1 MYATQVNYL
10 LRRGTQAASVASVAV
25 ARPNA
30 EECEAKGQLVLLLEV
45 PGSSA
50 RLQVAVDEFMRSV
63 ESAYYNG
70 PANEPEAGLE
80 QALRVAN
87 VGLPALCSHDK
98 RWPERTSMAV
108 VAYCGDQ
115 VYFATTGSIWGV
127 LITPTRIATVTEN
140 GNRAAS
146 VNPLKPFSSIASGPL
161 QPDSTVCFA
170 TLTLL
175 DYIAQEKFRKLCAD
189 LPPLGVVQ
197 QLETLLSQA
206 SPQLNIAAIIIRRTP
221 AGADIHPVS
230 SSPLPPTAPTSQK
243 SIHQL
248 ADQRQATAQL
258 LSAPSLRQ
266 SLGHRLSSA
275 MAATRRVATAISTPQ
290 LWTDLSRSAKRSAAV
305 ARTAVATS
313 RTRFVAAASYRWP
326 PAAWITGL
334 ALITSR
340 PVRWI
345 RSLRPIQKLI
355 VALIAIAIIALAGG
369 TQWQQIQLAQRV
381 PPVSASLLASISANL
396 DSATN
401 ALIYGD
407 EGVAATALSD
417 AKRQFDGVDPK
428 QADDTSLQP
437 LRQRLVDLQRR
448 LSRAVPI
455 ASLSTVANFPDQQ
468 PTGLALADG
477 KLWTI
482 TGAGLIRVN
491 IDNGSAEVANNSVP
505 TSALL
510 ASDGETAYAASNDS
524 VAEADA
530 AATRTYAWQR
540 LVEHSSTVAIAAY
553 GSRLYA
559 LASDG
564 RIYRYRRSGDSFTQG
579 SAWLRG
585 QPAGTGSGIA
595 VDGAVYVLTPNG
607 VLRYS
612 QGNPSP
618 LSIAGVYPP
627 LADVRAF
634 AVGNRALYLLE
645 PGQNRLVAINKQTGR
660 VEQQF
665 TSDDLGAATAV
676 AVADDERTA
685 FVVVGATVRLVDLT
699 AR

>member
-50 RLQVAVDEFMRSV
+50 RLQVAVDEFMRSI

-108 VAYCGDQ
+108 LAYCGDQ

-140 GNRAAS
+140 GNRAAT

-206 SPQLNIAAIIIRRTP
+206 SPQLNIAAIIVRRTP

-248 ADQRQATAQL
+248 ANQRQATAQL

-266 SLGHRLSSA
+266 SLGHRLTSA
-275 MAATRRVATAISTPQ
+275 NAALRRAIAAITTPQ
-290 LWTDLSRSAKRSAAV
+290 LWADLTRSAKRSAAV

-313 RTRFVAAASYRWP
+313 RTRFTAVASYRWP

-334 ALITSR
+334 SLMVSGTI
-340 PVRWI
+340 RWI
-345 RSLRPIQKLI
+345 RGLRSAQKLI
-355 VALIAIAIIALAGG
+355 VALVAAAIIALAGG
-369 TQWQQIQLAQRV
+369 IQWQQLRLAQRV
-381 PPVSASLLASISANL
+381 PPVSASLLASISSNL

-407 EGVAATALSD
+407 EGVAATALND

-428 QADDTSLQP
+428 QVVDSSLQP

-448 LSRAVPI
+448 LGRTVPI
-455 ASLSTVANFPDQQ
+455 SNLGVVASFPDQQ
-468 PTGLALADG
+468 PVGLALTNDI
-477 KLWTI
+477 LWTV
-482 TGAGLIRVN
+482 TGAGLVK
-491 IDNGSAEVANNSVP
+491 IDLSDGITTVASNVVS
-505 TSALL
+505 TGTLL
-510 ASDGETAYAASNDS
+510 AAEGSTAYAAGSTDVTEANDIT
-524 VAEADA
+524 V
-530 AATRTYAWQR
+530 RTYPWQR
-540 LVEHSSTVAIAAY
+540 LDEHNSTVAIAAY

-564 RIYRYRRSGDSFTQG
+564 NIYRYRRSGDTFAQG
-579 SAWLRG
+579 TAWLRS
-585 QPAGTGSGIA
+585 QPAGTGSGIV
-595 VDGAVYVLTPNG
+595 VDGAVYVLTPNN

-612 QGNPSP
+612 QGNASP

-627 LADVRAF
+627 LSDIQAF

-645 PGQNRLVAINKQTGR
+645 PSQKRLVAINKQTGR

-665 TSDDLGAATAV
+665 TSDDLGAATAL

-685 FVVVGATVRLVDLT
+685 YVVVGATVRSVDLT